1 MEQEK
6 KEVVISEDD
15 VKNVRNFF
23 SQFNSPIPSHLE
35 ESLNDFTNN
44 SDSYT
49 IEQQGQLKVSI
60 ARSLLEAK
68 EGGSDLLK
76 DILSNEV
83 WDGVMNN
90 CQEAH
95 FNAQFD
101 ETVVEELGK
110 TPEEAKTPTES

>member
-1 MEQEK
+1 MESQEQK

-15 VKNVRNFF
+15 IKNVRNFF
-23 SQFNSPIPSHLE
+23 NQFNSPIPDYLE
-35 ESLNDFTNN
+35 KSLLDFTSNP
-44 SDSYT
+44 DAYT

-60 ARSLLEAK
+60 ARGLLDAK

-76 DILSNEV
+76 DILANEV
-83 WDGVMNN
+83 WDGVMTN

-101 ETVVEELGK
+101 ETVVEELTK
-110 TPEEAKTPTES
+110 PENKG